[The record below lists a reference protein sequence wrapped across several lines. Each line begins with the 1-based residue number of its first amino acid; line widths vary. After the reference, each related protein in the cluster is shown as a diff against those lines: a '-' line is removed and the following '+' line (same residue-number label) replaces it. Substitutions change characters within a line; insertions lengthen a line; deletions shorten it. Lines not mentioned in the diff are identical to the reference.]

1 MALVRVPEVGQ
12 CARLDRC
19 ERLSVELGVVA
30 LVSSR
35 HGYAF
40 AVRVVELLDH
50 RVEGDLLGP
59 AERVPHCDAHRA
71 GERDVRLRGLPRRPR
86 GCLRACRGQEHE
98 GRENRCPHQL
108 LSLDEVFWRYMTK
121 QQIVTSR
128 RGSTS
133 LQKSGGFPR
142 RSANVSRL
150 DRALLVVFEGRV
162 RPGRCRGEGVFG
174 FGLLGRDLRLH
185 LGDRVADLLITADAW
200 TGDAPR
206 DEIEGLFALGPP
218 GPVVLQRLVVGGRS
232 AERHVTGRR
241 SPSRG
246 LFAVAK
252 PLQEFPG
259 RKLLFGSRLG

>member
-1 MALVRVPEVGQ
+1 MPLPFVSLNFLTIASSATCWAPLSACHSVMLTGPES
-12 CARLDRC
+12 AMSA
-19 ERLSVELGVVA
+19 SVDCRGGPGAASVHA
-30 LVSSR
+30 
-35 HGYAF
+35 
-40 AVRVVELLDH
+40 AVRST
-50 RVEGDLLGP
+50 RVARIAALI
-59 AERVPHCDAHRA
+59 
-71 GERDVRLRGLPRRPR
+71 
-86 GCLRACRGQEHE
+86 
-98 GRENRCPHQL
+98 QL
-108 LSLDEVFWRYMTK
+108 LFLDEVFWRYMTK

-162 RPGRCRGEGVFG
+162 RSGRCRREGVFG
-174 FGLLGRDLRLH
+174 LCLLGRDLRLH

-232 AERHVTGRR
+232 AKRHVTGRR
-241 SPSRG
+241 RPSRG
-246 LFAVAK
+246 LFAVAE